1 MAQTKRPGRSA
12 RRTPRQQWSVQAVEA
27 IFEATARLIE
37 SQGLE
42 TLTTARIA
50 EVAGY
55 GVGTVYDYFSTKNA
69 ILVAMARQ
77 ELDKTLG
84 SVERA
89 LRHTDSEGSTTATQR
104 AMRAMIRGF
113 GGRRRLR
120 GALLSTMM
128 AQGHSSEL
136 TRPVEMMADFLS
148 RQEVPVDGADLSG
161 MTPERLYVLTRAIV
175 GVIRAWAMEGG
186 GEVGAQTLEIELTEL
201 VRSYVQHCLTRVS
214 ENVPD
219 QLAAKS
225 E

>member
-1 MAQTKRPGRSA
+1 MAQPKRPNASA
-12 RRTPRQQWSVQAVEA
+12 RRKPRQQRSVQAVEA

-37 SQGLE
+37 SHGLE

-55 GVGTVYDYFSTKNA
+55 GVGTVYDYFPTKNA

-84 SVERA
+84 SVQRA
-89 LRHTDSEGSTTATQR
+89 LKRTDSEDPTTATQR

-120 GALLSTMM
+120 GVLLSTMM

-136 TRPVEMMADFLS
+136 TRPVEIVADFLG
-148 RQEVPVDGADLSG
+148 RQETPVDGADLTG
-161 MTPERLYVLTRAIV
+161 MPRERLYVLTRALV

-186 GEVGAQTLEIELTEL
+186 GQVSAQTLELELTEL
-201 VRSYVQHCLTRVS
+201 VRGYVQHCLTR
-214 ENVPD
+214 
-219 QLAAKS
+219 A
-225 E
+225 

>member
-1 MAQTKRPGRSA
+1 MAQTKRRGPGE
-12 RRTPRQQWSVQAVEA
+12 RRTPRQQRSVQAVEA

-37 SQGLE
+37 SQGME

-50 EVAGY
+50 ELAGY
-55 GVGTVYDYFSTKNA
+55 GVGTVYDYFPTKNA

-84 SVERA
+84 SVQRA
-89 LRHTDSEGSTTATQR
+89 LRQDSEGPTTATQR

-136 TRPVEMMADFLS
+136 TRPVEMIADFLR
-148 RQEVPVDGADLSG
+148 RQETLVDGADLTG
-161 MTPERLYVLTRAIV
+161 MPPERLYVLTRAIV

-186 GEVGAQTLEIELTEL
+186 GDVSAQTLELELTEL
-201 VRSYVQHCLTRVS
+201 VRSYVQHCLMR
-214 ENVPD
+214 
-219 QLAAKS
+219 A
-225 E
+225 